1 MGSTGWQ
8 ISSSRKPKQTGGKG
22 EVEHFA
28 AKGILLISK
37 LQTRKVPNEQGAS
50 LFLTNCLLF
59 SDVNSSTTNKMKNT
73 IWLFGLAL
81 LLWNCTAEAPP
92 EGAAA
97 NTVAPCESY
106 LDYDGMEDKISGGA
120 RRINISTPKGD
131 FQVWTKR
138 VGNNPTKKVL
148 LLHGGPGA
156 THEYFEVFDSY
167 FPQEGIEYYY
177 YDQLGSHFSDQPEDT
192 SLWNIPRFVEEV
204 EQVRKALG
212 LNKDNFYILGHSWG
226 GILGIEYALKYQ
238 ENLKGLIISNMM
250 SSIPAYV
257 KYAEE
262 QLAPGLPEDALA
274 EIRELEAAGK
284 YTDARYLE
292 LVEAHYYPK
301 HVLRMP
307 LEEWPDPVVRSLG
320 NLNFSIY
327 LMMQGPSEFGVVGDA
342 TLKEWDRTE
351 DLAKITVP
359 TLSVGAEYDTMDPRF
374 MEMMAGKLPK
384 GEYHYCPNG
393 AHWAM
398 YDDADNYFKGV
409 IGFVNKVDAG
419 G

>member
-1 MGSTGWQ
+1 MRNLT
-8 ISSSRKPKQTGGKG
+8 
-22 EVEHFA
+22 
-28 AKGILLISK
+28 ILLF
-37 LQTRKVPNEQGAS
+37 GFA
-50 LFLTNCLLF
+50 F
-59 SDVNSSTTNKMKNT
+59 
-73 IWLFGLAL
+73 LFGCSQAPTSKTDKA
-81 LLWNCTAEAPP
+81 TAAP
-92 EGAAA
+92 EGI
-97 NTVAPCESY
+97 NYEEY
-106 LDYDGMEDKISGGA
+106 LDYSGMEDKISGGT
-120 RRINISTPKGD
+120 RRITVNTPSGD

-138 VGNNPTKKVL
+138 VGKNPTKKVL

-167 FPQEGIEYYY
+167 FPKEGIEYYY
-177 YDQLGSHFSDQPEDT
+177 YDQLGSHFSDQPTDT

-204 EQVRKALG
+204 EQVRQALG

-238 ENLKGLIISNMM
+238 KNIKGLIISNMM
-250 SSIPAYV
+250 SSIPAYM

-262 QLAPGLPEDALA
+262 ELAPGLPAAALA

-284 YTDARYLE
+284 YTDERYLE
-292 LVEAHYYPK
+292 LVETHYYPK

-307 LEEWPDPVVRSLG
+307 LAEWPDPVIRALTNINYG
-320 NLNFSIY
+320 IY

-359 TLSVGAEYDTMDPRF
+359 TLTIGAEYDTMDPTF
-374 MEMMAGKLPK
+374 MEMMAGKLPN
-384 GEYHYCPNG
+384 GQYHYCPEG

-398 YDDADNYFKGV
+398 YDDADNYFNGV
-409 IGFVNKVDAG
+409 IDFVNEVDATE
-419 G
+419 